1 MRKILRY
8 LNASDYIAGTLAI
21 SAMGVCRDFAAQLA
35 QSLCDWLVRRLWVT
49 VRLHEK
55 DADLLLAWLRER
67 PEIHGTSELWLY
79 AKRGEGKSTRYEYE
93 PEICYTTRVRCQGK
107 AGGQWLWVT
116 REARE
121 NGEAKAKVSFLGHDK
136 GLLEGIL
143 QEGKEIQRRKREKFL
158 TVVQVYDY
166 GKDHG
171 LNWLHPQ
178 DKDRKQPG
186 RSICSVVLPLV
197 PGTDKDQAQVL
208 LDDAREFLNS
218 ESWYT
223 ERGYLLYGIP
233 GGGNSA

>member
-1 MRKILRY
+1 MRLFLYLLWRWMRKILRY

-143 QEGKEIQRRKREKFL
+143 QEGKEIQRRKREQL
-158 TVVQVYDY
+158 GGESEAGQ
-166 GKDHG
+166 GPQAAGALHLLRG
-171 LNWLHPQ
+171 LAAGSR
-178 DKDRKQPG
+178 DRQGSGSGSPG
-186 RSICSVVLPLV
+186 RCSGV
-197 PGTDKDQAQVL
+197 PEL
-208 LDDAREFLNS
+208 
-218 ESWYT
+218 
-223 ERGYLLYGIP
+223 
-233 GGGNSA
+233 